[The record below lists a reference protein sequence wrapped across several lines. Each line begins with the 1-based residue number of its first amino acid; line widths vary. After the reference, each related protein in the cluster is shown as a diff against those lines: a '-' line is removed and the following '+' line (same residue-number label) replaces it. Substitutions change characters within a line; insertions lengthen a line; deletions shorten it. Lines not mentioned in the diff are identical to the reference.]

1 MKHLKVNIR
10 ITFMVM
16 TSICTLIYYS
26 KSQSII
32 HNTADE
38 SRKEIE
44 AINTRIEQ
52 LYLTENINS
61 LISLY
66 TTELTFF
73 TEYRPAIYEIK
84 KLRSFFNDWFK
95 AGNINAYKKK
105 IYAVETISD
114 HILEIGT
121 FNLGYSSIHNAQG
134 EYKGKYM
141 VVWKRDKEG
150 KLSIVSEATGADT
163 YIEPEA
169 VPYADVHMEES
180 HFASKYTNISK
191 ELLDDIEEFDAVL
204 LKAVAEGDGDA
215 RAKGFT
221 EDAILMGVFDSIRV
235 GMKSIRPKMLNT
247 YKPGSTYIVKHTYG
261 RIVDLGDYILVNGH
275 YKGGPAGARNGG
287 GFEGKMSNLMKRNQN
302 GKLLMYRQLGNRDK
316 K

>member
-1 MKHLKVNIR
+1 MKFSIR
-10 ITFMVM
+10 ITFIVV
-16 TSICTLIYYS
+16 ILVCTVNYYS
-26 KSQSII
+26 KSQSTI
-32 HNTADE
+32 HNTANE

-52 LYLTENINS
+52 LYLTEDINS
-61 LISLY
+61 LVSLY
-66 TTELTFF
+66 SAKLTFF
-73 TEYRPAIYEIK
+73 PEYKPAIFDIT
-84 KLRSFFNDWFK
+84 KLSGFLNDWFK

-105 IYAVETISD
+105 IYTVEAISD

-141 VVWKRDKEG
+141 IVWKRDKEG
-150 KLSIVSEATGADT
+150 ELSIVSEAMGSDT
-163 YIEPEA
+163 YIEPEV
-169 VPYADVHMEES
+169 VPYATVNMEES
-180 HFASKYTNISK
+180 HFASKHTNVSK

-221 EDAILMGVFDSIRV
+221 EDAILMGNFDSIRV

-247 YKPGSTYIVKHTYG
+247 YKPESSYIVKHTYS
-261 RIVDLGDYILVNGH
+261 RIIDLGDYVLVNGH
-275 YKGGPAGARNGG
+275 YKGGPADPGKGG
-287 GFEGKMSNLMKRNQN
+287 PFEGKMSNLMKRSQN